1 MASKITRKN
10 TLSVQGT
17 VNITDGRIIFEVE
30 DAASDYDL
38 VALMSDFNGQEV
50 KLSVNQTDDL
60 V

>member
-1 MASKITRKN
+1 M
-10 TLSVQGT
+10 
-17 VNITDGRIIFEVE
+17 NITDGRIIFEVE

>member
-10 TLSVQGT
+10 TLSVQGI

-38 VALMSDFNGQEV
+38 ADLMADFSGQEV

>member
-10 TLSVQGT
+10 TLSVQGI

-30 DAASDYDL
+30 DVASDYDL
-38 VALMSDFNGQEV
+38 ADLMSDFNGQEV

>member
-38 VALMSDFNGQEV
+38 ADLMSDFNGQEV